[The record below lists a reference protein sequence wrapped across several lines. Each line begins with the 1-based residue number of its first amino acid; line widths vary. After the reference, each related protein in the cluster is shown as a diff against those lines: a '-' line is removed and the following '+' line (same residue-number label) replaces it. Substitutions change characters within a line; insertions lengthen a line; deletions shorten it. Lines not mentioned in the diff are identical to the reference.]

1 MSKSRSIKM
10 GLLNDVKG
18 TKVEDKAPVVAKADK
33 AEKKAKAKERKAA
46 KQAALKKV
54 IEYLEKNPIK
64 ELEAEVKLLKPSE
77 RAPGA
82 GFGGP
87 SKLVLIFGEI
97 SPKSIAKD
105 CPEKFAMFSAPLI
118 RGFIFILTPINFIFA
133 CWKKL
138 LTKLFK
144 LGKNEG
150 ISQEEL
156 LMIVDEV

>member
-1 MSKSRSIKM
+1 M
-10 GLLNDVKG
+10 GLLSDVKG

-64 ELEAEVKLLKPSE
+64 ELEAEVKLLKPAE

-87 SKLVLIFGEI
+87 SKLVAIFGENPAKGFRI
-97 SPKSIAKD
+97 SALACFTKFKMGY
-105 CPEKFAMFSAPLI
+105 PEMRKLM
-118 RGFIFILTPINFIFA
+118 
-133 CWKKL
+133 KKAEEKGIHI
-138 LTKLFK
+138 KLDAATQAYVV
-144 LGKNEG
+144 E
-150 ISQEEL
+150 
-156 LMIVDEV
+156 